1 MVSRLRIGPDGSVVQ
16 KRCSSGSPVDQPVRP
31 VDQHAH
37 GTYAMRADPF

>member
-16 KRCSSGSPVDQPVRP
+16 KRCSSGSPVRP

-37 GTYAMRADPF
+37 GTYAIRADPF